1 MAIQY
6 INGARASDPIIKAIE
21 AELDNLESALKQ
33 LDSIED
39 TIIVMHK
46 VEALMKV
53 YSQFTTPFEI
63 MVIG

>member
-6 INGARASDPIIKAIE
+6 INGASASDPIIKAIE
-21 AELDNLESALKQ
+21 SELDKLESALKQ

-53 YSQFTTPFEI
+53 YSQFTIPFAT
-63 MVIG
+63 MVVG